1 MTKTIFFAGGGSAGH
16 VEPALAVARQW
27 KLRHSDDRAIFLGTS
42 QGLEASL
49 VPAAGFELRMIPK
62 IAAPRT
68 ANLDAI
74 AFPVKFFRSIV
85 VAYRALA
92 PADAVIGFGGYVCAP
107 VYVAAAMRRIPIVI
121 HDANA
126 KIGWANS
133 LGSRFTKYL
142 AVAHEIKRGRFAGAT
157 HTGLPLR
164 WDVEIS
170 ARESAKDWVSART
183 AAKVRLGWNP
193 THPSVVI
200 LGGSQ
205 GSRSLNDE
213 IALAKDK
220 LGALGIQVLH
230 SVGPKNPIGKTTP
243 LYKAVQYIEDMPAAY
258 LGSDLVIARGGAVTC
273 AEFAALGKMAV
284 FVPLAIGNGEQARNA
299 DSLVEDG
306 RAIVVAQRDFTAQ
319 WLLDNIDS
327 LLFQSANNSPSGLT
341 DDLNA
346 SSNIVDLME
355 RAIKESHS

>member
-16 VEPALAVARQW
+16 VEPALAVAREW
-27 KLRHSDDRAIFLGTS
+27 KLRHNEDRAIFLGTS
-42 QGLEASL
+42 QGIEVSL
-49 VPAAGFELRMIPK
+49 VPAAGFELQMIPK
-62 IAAPRT
+62 VAAPRT
-68 ANLDAI
+68 LNAQAVV
-74 AFPVKFFRSIV
+74 FPLKFFKSIV

-107 VYVAAAMRRIPIVI
+107 VYLAAAMRRIPIVI

-142 AVAHEIKRGRFAGAT
+142 AVAHEITTGRFADAI

-164 WDVEIS
+164 SDVEIS
-170 ARESAKDWVSART
+170 ARESAKDWVAART
-183 AAKVRLGWNP
+183 AAKVRLGWKS
-193 THPSVVI
+193 TQPSVVI

-205 GSRSLNDE
+205 GSRSLNDQ
-213 IALAKDK
+213 IAIAKDQ

-230 SVGPKNPIGKTTP
+230 SVGPKNATAQATP
-243 LYKAVQYIEDMPAAY
+243 LYKAVHYIDDMPTAY
-258 LGSDLVIARGGAVTC
+258 LGSDVVIARSGAVTC

-284 FVPLAIGNGEQARNA
+284 FVPLPIGNGEQARNA
-299 DSLVEDG
+299 DFLVEDG
-306 RAIVVAQRDFTAQ
+306 RAVVIAQRDFTAQ
-319 WLLDNIDS
+319 WLLTNIDS
-327 LLFQSANNSPSGLT
+327 LLLQSAKNSPSGLNN
-341 DDLNA
+341 DLNA

-355 RAIKESHS
+355 RALEESSS